1 MVKQFAG
8 ICWGSQNNILTE
20 IKSKGEFKSL
30 DKNRIKEYDY
40 T

>member
-1 MVKQFAG
+1 MLKQSAG
-8 ICWGSQNNILTE
+8 IYWGSQNNILKG

-30 DKNRIKEYDY
+30 DKNRIKEYKY